1 MARRSSANSAGSSRL
16 VLTSLLLLLLRCS
29 EAFFSVRRG
38 GVASGGVRG
47 SYSHGTTTTPIVSRS
62 STRETGTLQSSTSPT
77 RRDARRERMATLG
90 KVRWQPVQSGHEIA
104 TEEAAAAAAALAS
117 SRDGFLGSAT
127 SSRVGVGS
135 SGGDSSWGGETAV
148 RMGARGLGRGI
159 GRGFGGVRRAVARIL
174 GRGGGGKASAAAGA
188 SSSTAI
194 GGSGGAAPPSEGALV
209 DVDDVLRHSELLL
222 KGEDEEGSGAN
233 KRVLILMS
241 DTGGGHRASAQ
252 ALKAAFDE
260 LYPGAVD
267 VDIVDL
273 WTTHA
278 KWPFNKFVSAYQF
291 MAKRPPIWRAFWEY
305 GRFPLTRQITNEMAN
320 FKCHKRFRSMLEEY
334 KPDLVVSVHPLC
346 QEVPIRVMK
355 KMGGGVRKIPFVTV
369 VTDLGGAH
377 PTWFHREVDACFV
390 PSDRLAT
397 LAQNCG
403 LSPGQIRLHG
413 LPIRPGFWGEN
424 KTTTTTTNSAK
435 TGSKSAD
442 ANGRSS
448 KAELQEK
455 LGLKPG
461 VKACLVVG
469 GGDGVGG
476 LQGIAD
482 SVGQKLGEEKAET
495 QVVVV
500 CGTNDVVKTSL
511 EKGNWASNVHMHV
524 KGFVPNMDEW
534 MGAVDCIVTKAG
546 PGTIAEAM
554 IRGLPIML
562 SAFLPGQEAGNV
574 PFVTE
579 GGFGSFSRDPAK
591 IADTVS
597 RWLRDDDLLAKMSSK
612 AKEASRP
619 QATYKICSDIG
630 DMLFGTTG
638 GMDAAAAVGKKGPAL
653 SVA

>member
-1 MARRSSANSAGSSRL
+1 MAKKESGGTVANRATKRRRDSSASVALL
-16 VLTSLLLLLLRCS
+16 VTVALLSLARCS
-29 EAFFSVRRG
+29 EAFVLVPRALTKAPPLAPEATHSSSSSSSSRSR
-38 GVASGGVRG
+38 
-47 SYSHGTTTTPIVSRS
+47 SRS
-62 STRETGTLQSSTSPT
+62 SRIPM

-90 KVRWQPVQSGHEIA
+90 KVRWQQPVESRRASLVAAAARGA
-104 TEEAAAAAAALAS
+104 WGEEAQIQQGSAAAVSSRAAFTRSSSRSDAGGAAVGTLRMGAGGQGDGARGGVGRRLGRVRRAVSRVLRRGKGGGKVASAAAAAA
-117 SRDGFLGSAT
+117 T
-127 SSRVGVGS
+127 
-135 SGGDSSWGGETAV
+135 GGT
-148 RMGARGLGRGI
+148 
-159 GRGFGGVRRAVARIL
+159 
-174 GRGGGGKASAAAGA
+174 AGA
-188 SSSTAI
+188 PPPTST
-194 GGSGGAAPPSEGALV
+194 SGGAVV
-209 DVDDVLRHSELLL
+209 DIDDVLRQSQLLL
-222 KGEDEEGSGAN
+222 KREDEEGSGGS

-260 LYPGAVD
+260 LYPGAID

-278 KWPFNKFVSAYQF
+278 PWPFNKFVEAYQY
-291 MAKRPPIWRAFWEY
+291 MAKRPPIWKAFWEY
-305 GRFPLTRQITNEMAN
+305 GRFPLTRRITNEVTN
-320 FKCHKRFRSMLEEY
+320 IQCHGHFRSVLEEY
-334 KPDLVVSVHPLC
+334 EPDLVVSVHPLC

-355 KMGGGVRKIPFVTV
+355 KMGGGAREIPFVTV

-377 PTWFHREVDACFV
+377 PTWFHRDVDACFV
-390 PSDRLAT
+390 PSDRLAV
-397 LAQNCG
+397 LARNCG
-403 LSPGQIRLHG
+403 LSPDKIRLHG
-413 LPIRPGFWGEN
+413 LPIRPGFWGEQ
-424 KTTTTTTNSAK
+424 SAK
-435 TGSKSAD
+435 AD
-442 ANGRSS
+442 
-448 KAELQEK
+448 LQEK

-461 VKACLVVG
+461 VKTCLVVG
-469 GGDGVGG
+469 GGDGVCG

-482 SVGQKLGEEKAET
+482 SVGHKLGEEKAET

-500 CGTNDVVKTSL
+500 CGTNNEVKTSL

-524 KGFVPNMDEW
+524 KGFVSNMDEW

-579 GGFGSFSRDPAK
+579 GGFGSFSKDPAK

-597 RWLRDDDLLAKMSSK
+597 RWLRDDALLAEMSSK
-612 AKEASRP
+612 AREASRP

-630 DMLFGTTG
+630 EMLFGAKG
-638 GMDAAAAVGKKGPAL
+638 DADAGRRGVSTVPAGAGL